1 LCGSYNITTKDTK
14 ITKEMIE
21 VKFSSEV
28 CYKVIYSMKI
38 NLLMDTARSGA
49 ENMALDEAL
58 GEWIIGR
65 EGEIVIRFY
74 GWEPPTLSIGYNQ
87 PVSDLDLEALK
98 RDGLG
103 WVRRMTGGG
112 GVLHWN
118 EITYCIAI
126 PYDRKV
132 GFSRQD
138 LFTLCAGILSG
149 CYNSLRIDTVPKI
162 PGAYTPIADCFAAP
176 GAFELVEKTTGKKIA
191 GSASTIKRGYFLQH
205 GALPLDDTHRRIGK
219 YLTVNS
225 PPESDFEGSVA
236 IDQFVSL
243 SREEV
248 LSRFRGYLRDSF
260 EVSKIELSEEVL
272 SKTCQLAAERY
283 GVADWRSRK

>member
-1 LCGSYNITTKDTK
+1 
-14 ITKEMIE
+14 
-21 VKFSSEV
+21 
-28 CYKVIYSMKI
+28 MKI
-38 NLLMDTARSGA
+38 NLLMDTARSGS
-49 ENMALDEAL
+49 ENMAIDEAL

-118 EITYCIAI
+118 EITYSIAI
-126 PYDRKV
+126 PYDRKS

-149 CYNSLRIDTVPKI
+149 CYHSLRIDTVPKT

-191 GSASTIKRGYFLQH
+191 GSASAIKRGYFLQH
-205 GALPLDDTHRRIGK
+205 GSIPIDDTHRRIGK
-219 YLTVNS
+219 YLTVYS
-225 PPESDFEGSVA
+225 PPEADFEGSVS
-236 IDQFVSL
+236 IDQFASL

-248 LSRFRGYLRDSF
+248 LNNFRGCLKDAF
-260 EVSKIELSEEVL
+260 EVSPFKLSGEML
-272 SKTCQLAAERY
+272 SKARQLAEERY
-283 GVADWRSRK
+283 AAADWRSRK

>member
-1 LCGSYNITTKDTK
+1 
-14 ITKEMIE
+14 MIE
-21 VKFSSEV
+21 VNFSSEV
-28 CYKVIYSMKI
+28 CYKIIYLMKI
-38 NLLMDTARSGA
+38 NLLTDTARSGA
-49 ENMALDEAL
+49 ENMAIDEAL

-87 PVSDLDLEALK
+87 PVSDLDLEELR

-118 EITYCIAI
+118 EITYCIAL
-126 PYDRKV
+126 PYDRKI

-149 CYNSLRIDTVPKI
+149 CYHSLGIDTVPKT

-205 GALPLDDTHRRIGK
+205 GSLPIDDTHRRIGK
-219 YLTVNS
+219 YLTVDS
-225 PPESDFEGSVA
+225 PTEAYFEGSVS
-236 IDQFVSL
+236 IDQFVPL

-248 LSRFRGYLRDSF
+248 LSWFCGYLIDSF
-260 EVSKIELSEEVL
+260 EVSKIELSKEML
-272 SKTCQLAAERY
+272 SNTRQLAEERY
-283 GVADWRSRK
+283 GADDWRSRK

>member
-1 LCGSYNITTKDTK
+1 
-14 ITKEMIE
+14 

-118 EITYCIAI
+118 EITYSIAI
-126 PYDRKV
+126 PYDRKG
-132 GFSRQD
+132 GFSRQG
-138 LFTLCAGILSG
+138 LFTFCAGILSG
-149 CYNSLRIDTVPKI
+149 CYRSLGIETVPKT
-162 PGAYTPIADCFAAP
+162 PGAYIPIADCFAAP
-176 GAFELVEKTTGKKIA
+176 GAFELVEETTGKKIA

-219 YLTVNS
+219 YLTVADPS
-225 PPESDFEGSVA
+225 GSGIEGSTYIGEFTSISA
-236 IDQFVSL
+236 DQARKDFRDYLEGEFNLTTFELSKKIIRKARAL
-243 SREEV
+243 SRE
-248 LSRFRGYLRDSF
+248 
-260 EVSKIELSEEVL
+260 
-272 SKTCQLAAERY
+272 RY
-283 GVADWRSRK
+283 SNPDWSYRV